1 MSGANISVREA
12 ATASSQG
19 RNRQKFTYASTAK
32 RTPGRRKRWPTRSSR
47 FTPIASPRR
56 SHASMPPSSPGRPSW
71 SMMRWIQCWRTSR
84 SGQLDRIRASYGDAD
99 LIIEAVRHPQLQ
111 LLARELAAV
120 HPLVEGV
127 EVVVAALQHGA
138 QPADQLLHRMRGQ
151 LHAHSSN
158 SIASSPTTME
168 FEL

>member
-32 RTPGRRKRWPTRSSR
+32 QTLAHEVFALHAHR
-47 FTPIASPRR
+47 FAQTQPRFD
-56 SHASMPPSSPGRPSW
+56 AALLARPAVVVDDA
-71 SMMRWIQCWRTSR
+71 
-84 SGQLDRIRASYGDAD
+84 LDPMLAHFTLGTARQDQGVLDGDAD

-111 LLARELAAV
+111 LLARQLAAV

-127 EVVVAALQHGA
+127 EAVVAALQHGA
-138 QPADQLLHRMRGQ
+138 QPADQVAHRRRGQ

-158 SIASSPTTME
+158 SIASSPTTMPAA
-168 FEL
+168 